1 MKKVRVQ
8 MSIRRPDILNVAR
21 FGSDTPGNVGQQ
33 HTLSLECFLPFP
45 LHFSFNVLFI
55 NVFVII

>member
-1 MKKVRVQ
+1 